1 MLKRNIVIL
10 TIAAV
15 VLGTG
20 AYAWAQGA
28 PERPTTST
36 VEPGAARPKAGGGA
50 AGPARRAHRVAARAV
65 HGDLI
70 VRAKQGFENVTFDK
84 GDVVRHS
91 ATSVTLKRADGVEVT
106 KAINGTTRFRGIASA
121 GEIVDGRP
129 ALVVSKGDV
138 SKGDAAV
145 LVAQRSGDATTRPR
159 LRDSGN
165 FRRRGTTVVGG
176 GEQVPAT

>member
-1 MLKRNIVIL
+1 MLKRNIAVL
-10 TIAAV
+10 TIAVV

-28 PERPTTST
+28 PERPTTT
-36 VEPGAARPKAGGGA
+36 TLEPGSAQPKSRPGGA
-50 AGPARRAHRVAARAV
+50 RGEARRARRFARRAI

-70 VRAKQGFENVTFDK
+70 VRSRQGFENVTFDK

-91 ATSVTLKRADGVEVT
+91 ATSITVKRADGVEVT
-106 KAINGTTRFRGIASA
+106 KTIDGSTRFRGIQSA
-121 GEIVDGRP
+121 DGIVDGRP
-129 ALVVSKGDV
+129 ALVVSKGET
-138 SKGDAAV
+138 AV
-145 LVAQRSGDATTRPR
+145 LVAQRSGDAPARPR

>member
-10 TIAAV
+10 TIAVV

-36 VEPGAARPKAGGGA
+36 LQPGSAQPKAGPGGA
-50 AGPARRAHRVAARAV
+50 RGVARRAGRFAGRAV
-65 HGDLI
+65 HGDRI
-70 VRAKQGFENVTFDK
+70 VRAKQGFENVAFDK
-84 GDVVRHS
+84 GEVVRHS

-106 KAINGTTRFRGIASA
+106 KAINATTRFRGISSA

-129 ALVVSKGDV
+129 ALVVSKGD
-138 SKGDAAV
+138 AAV
-145 LVAQRSGDATTRPR
+145 LVAQRSPDATTRPR
-159 LRDSGN
+159 MRDSAN
-165 FRRRGTTVVGG
+165 FRRRGTTVTVG

>member
-1 MLKRNIVIL
+1 MLKRNIVVL

-20 AYAWAQGA
+20 AYAWAQGT

-36 VEPGAARPKAGGGA
+36 VEPGGAAPKAGGGA
-50 AGPARRAHRVAARAV
+50 AGPARRARRFAGRAV

-70 VRAKQGFENVTFDK
+70 VRGKQGFENVTFDK

-91 ATSVTLKRADGVEVT
+91 VTAVTVKRADGVEVT
-106 KAINGTTRFRGIASA
+106 MAIDGTTRFRGIASA

-129 ALVVSKGDV
+129 ALVVSKGDT
-138 SKGDAAV
+138 AV
-145 LVAQRSGDATTRPR
+145 LVAQRSGDATKRPR

>member
-1 MLKRNIVIL
+1 MLKRNIVVL

-28 PERPTTST
+28 PERPTTTT
-36 VEPGAARPKAGGGA
+36 VEPGGATPKADGA
-50 AGPARRAHRVAARAV
+50 AGGARRARRFAGRAV

-70 VRAKQGFENVTFDK
+70 VGGKQGFENVTFDK

-91 ATSVTLKRADGVEVT
+91 ATSITVKRADGVEVT
-106 KAINGTTRFRGIASA
+106 KAIDGTTRFRGIASA

-129 ALVVSKGDV
+129 ALVVSKGDT
-138 SKGDAAV
+138 AV
-145 LVAQRSGDATTRPR
+145 LVAQRSGDATKRPR

>member
-10 TIAAV
+10 TIAVV

-28 PERPTTST
+28 PQRPTTST
-36 VEPGAARPKAGGGA
+36 VGPGAAQPNAGGGG
-50 AGPARRAHRVAARAV
+50 AGAARRARPFARRAV

-70 VRAKQGFENVTFDK
+70 VRAKQGFENVAFDK
-84 GDVVRHS
+84 GEVVRHS

-106 KAINGTTRFRGIASA
+106 KAINATTRFRGISPA

-129 ALVVSKGDV
+129 ALVVSKGD
-138 SKGDAAV
+138 AAL
-145 LVAQRSGDATTRPR
+145 LVAQRSPDATTRPR
-159 LRDSGN
+159 MRDSAN
-165 FRRRGTTVVGG
+165 FRRRGTTVTVG

>member
-10 TIAAV
+10 TIAVV

-36 VEPGAARPKAGGGA
+36 LQPGSAQPGAGPGAAGRA
-50 AGPARRAHRVAARAV
+50 ARRARRFAGRAV

-70 VRAKQGFENVTFDK
+70 VRGRQGFANVTFDK

-91 ATSVTLKRADGVEVT
+91 ATSITVKRADGVEVT
-106 KAINGTTRFRGIASA
+106 KTVDGATKFRGIHSA
-121 GEIVDGRP
+121 AEIVDGRP
-129 ALVVSKGDV
+129 ALVVSKGDT
-138 SKGDAAV
+138 AA
-145 LVAQRSGDATTRPR
+145 LVAQRSGDVKARPP

-165 FRRRGTTVVGG
+165 FRRRGATVVGG

>member
-10 TIAAV
+10 TIAVV

-36 VEPGAARPKAGGGA
+36 IQPGGAQPQARPGAAGRA
-50 AGPARRAHRVAARAV
+50 ARRARRFAGRAV

-70 VRAKQGFENVTFDK
+70 VRGRQGFVNVTFDK

-91 ATSVTLKRADGVEVT
+91 ATSITVKRADGVEVT
-106 KAINGTTRFRGIASA
+106 KTIDGSTRFRGIQSA
-121 GEIVDGRP
+121 DGIVDGRP
-129 ALVVSKGDV
+129 ALVVSKGET
-138 SKGDAAV
+138 AV
-145 LVAQRSGDATTRPR
+145 LVAQRSGDAPARPR

>member
-10 TIAAV
+10 TIAAI

-28 PERPTTST
+28 PERPTTTST
-36 VEPGAARPKAGGGA
+36 VEPGGSRPKAGGGA
-50 AGPARRAHRVAARAV
+50 AGAARRARRFAGRAV

-70 VRAKQGFENVTFDK
+70 VRGKQGFENVTFDK

-91 ATSVTLKRADGVEVT
+91 ATSVTLERADGVEVT
-106 KAINGTTRFRGIASA
+106 KAIDGTTRFRGIASA

-129 ALVVSKGDV
+129 ALVVSKGDT
-138 SKGDAAV
+138 AV
-145 LVAQRSGDATTRPR
+145 LVAQRSEDATRPR

-165 FRRRGTTVVGG
+165 FRRRGATVVGG
-176 GEQVPAT
+176 GGQVPAT